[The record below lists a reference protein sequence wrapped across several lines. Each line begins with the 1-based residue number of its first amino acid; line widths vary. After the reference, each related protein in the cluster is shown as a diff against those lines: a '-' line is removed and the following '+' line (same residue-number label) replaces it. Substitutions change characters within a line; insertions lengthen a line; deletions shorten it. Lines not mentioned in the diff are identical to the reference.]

1 MLATTLIFTIS
12 AAAGFTWFKLLRP
25 LASVLELSDETHEMP
40 WGMASTSSQAFGTQ
54 DLIPLMTALNVHGG
68 VSVARTARA
77 EEASAITPAGRPG
90 VTVR

>member
-1 MLATTLIFTIS
+1 MIATTLLFTIS

-25 LASVLELSDETHEMP
+25 LPHVLELSDETHEMP
-40 WGMASTSSQAFGTQ
+40 WGMATASSQAFGTQ

-68 VSVARTARA
+68 VSVAQTARA
-77 EEASAITPAGRPG
+77 EEPSVVTTANRLG